1 MTERTYIE
9 AIRDALDYEMR
20 RDDRVFLLGEDIGAY
35 GGAFKLTAGMQ
46 DEFGTERVLDTPLS
60 EAAIVGAAIGAA
72 YMGMRPVAEMQ
83 FIDFITCCFQMI
95 TNFAAKSHWR
105 WGAAVPIVIRGPA
118 GGGVGG
124 GPFHSQ
130 NVEAYFH
137 HTPGLKIV
145 MPATAADAKGL
156 LIAAI
161 RDPNPVLFLEH
172 KFLYRH
178 IKGEVPDGEHVVELG
193 TAAVAR
199 EGTDLSVVTYGAMV
213 HRACAVAQQLRDAD
227 GVSVEVID
235 LRTLK
240 PVDYDT
246 VYASV
251 RKTNKVIVL
260 HEDQLTGGI
269 GGEIAARIGEDVF
282 EWLDGPVVRMGAA
295 DTPVPYAHPL
305 EHAFQPNE
313 DRLREACRKLLAY

>member
-1 MTERTYIE
+1 MQERTYIE
-9 AIRDALDYEMR
+9 AIRDALEYEMR
-20 RDDRVFLLGEDIGAY
+20 KDERVFLLGEDIGAY
-35 GGAFKLTAGMQ
+35 GGAFKLTDGLQ
-46 DEFGTERVLDTPLS
+46 QEFGEQRVLDTPLS
-60 EAAIVGAAIGAA
+60 ESAIVGAAIGAA
-72 YMGMRPVAEMQ
+72 YMGLRPVAEMQ

-105 WGAAVPIVIRGPA
+105 WGAAVPIVIRGPS

-161 RDPNPVLFLEH
+161 RDPNPVLYLEH
-172 KFLYRH
+172 KMLYRH
-178 IKGEVPDGEHVVELG
+178 VRGPVPEGEHVVPIG
-193 TAAVAR
+193 AAKVVR
-199 EGTDLSVVTYGAMV
+199 EGSDLSIVTYGAMV
-213 HRACAVAQQLRDAD
+213 HRALRVAEELSAE
-227 GVSVEVID
+227 GVEVEVVD

-251 RKTNKVIVL
+251 KKTSKVIVL

-269 GGEIAARIGEDVF
+269 GGEIASRIGEDVF
-282 EWLDGPVVRMGAA
+282 EWLDGPVIRLGSA

-305 EHAFQPNE
+305 EDAFQPSDE
-313 DRLREACRKLLAY
+313 RVLAAARQLVAY

>member
-1 MTERTYIE
+1 MAERTYME
-9 AIRDALDYEMR
+9 AIRDALVHEMR
-20 RDDRVFLLGEDIGAY
+20 GDDRVFLLGQDIGVY
-35 GGAFKLTAGMQ
+35 GGAFKLTDGMQ
-46 DEFGTERVLDTPLS
+46 EEFGAGRVIDTPLS
-60 EAAIVGAAIGAA
+60 ESAIVGAAIGAA
-72 YMGMRPVAEMQ
+72 YMGLRPVAEMQ
-83 FIDFITCCFQMI
+83 FIDFISCCFQMI

-145 MPATAADAKGL
+145 MPATPADAKGL
-156 LIAAI
+156 LLSAI

-172 KFLYRH
+172 KMLYRQLR
-178 IKGEVPDGEHVVELG
+178 GEVPDGEHLVPLGEANVVRQG
-193 TAAVAR
+193 N
-199 EGTDLSVVTYGAMV
+199 DLTIVTYGAMV
-213 HRACAVAQQLRDAD
+213 HRALRVAEEAAGD
-227 GVSVEVID
+227 GAEIEVVD

-240 PVDYDT
+240 PVDYET
-246 VYASV
+246 VYKSV
-251 RKTNKVIVL
+251 KKTSKVIVL

-282 EWLDGPVVRMGAA
+282 EWLDGPVVRLGSA

-305 EHAFQPNE
+305 EDEFQPSDE
-313 DRLREACRKLLAY
+313 RVLEACRKLLKY

>member
-9 AIRDALDYEMR
+9 AIRDALDHEMR

-46 DEFGTERVLDTPLS
+46 DEFGKDRVLDTPLS
-60 EAAIVGAAIGAA
+60 ESAIIGAAIGAA

-105 WGAAVPIVIRGPA
+105 WGAACPIVIRGPA

-178 IKGEVPDGEHVVELG
+178 AKGEVPDGEHVVPLG
-193 TAAVAR
+193 KAHVAR
-199 EGTDLSVVTYGAMV
+199 TGKDITVVTYGAMV
-213 HRACAVAQQLRDAD
+213 PRTLKIASELATE
-227 GVSVEVID
+227 GVEIEVVD

-251 RKTNKVIVL
+251 QKTNKVIVL

-282 EWLDGPVVRMGAA
+282 EWLDGPVMRLGAA

-305 EHAFQPNE
+305 EHSFQPNE
-313 DRLREACRKLLAY
+313 DRLREACRNLLAY